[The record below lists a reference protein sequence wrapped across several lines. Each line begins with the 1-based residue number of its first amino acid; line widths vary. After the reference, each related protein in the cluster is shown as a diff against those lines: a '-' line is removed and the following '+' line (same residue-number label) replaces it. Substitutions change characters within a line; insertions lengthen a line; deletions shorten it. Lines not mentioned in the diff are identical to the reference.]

1 MTSSIT
7 LYFHTPK
14 IRFLPLLLTKCSY
27 AKKIEAAGGIASLGK
42 KKKLSKLGPM
52 MEKKVIPVETDTQK
66 LVNYVCGSNLLKEG
80 EDVRLKPDDEYPDWL
95 WTLRTGEKEGP
106 YIGRAGSKH
115 KRVLEKGE
123 NNGYQKKEPIIK
135 TQEILGLSTKFI
147 CAAYHNLSEMLQLS
161 VRLCY
166 KCVKIIKGTSHQSK
180 LHLTSSLIRITAVL
194 NEYSDCVVI
203 HGVL

>member
-1 MTSSIT
+1 MYLIWQSLQSNILHSKFKKWHYCYGTKLRI
-7 LYFHTPK
+7 
-14 IRFLPLLLTKCSY
+14 LLS
-27 AKKIEAAGGIASLGK
+27 
-42 KKKLSKLGPM
+42 
-52 MEKKVIPVETDTQK
+52 
-66 LVNYVCGSNLLKEG
+66 
-80 EDVRLKPDDEYPDWL
+80 R
-95 WTLRTGEKEGP
+95 EGP